1 MAQGE
6 KIIGIDLGTTN
17 SVVAVMEGKE
27 AKVIPNPE
35 GNRLTPSV
43 VAFTDK
49 DEVLV
54 GEPAR
59 RQAVTNPQRT
69 VSSIKRFVGR
79 RHNEVSTEEKMVPYE
94 ITGGTGEYVKVK
106 VDDKEHTPAEIS
118 AKTLRKLKESAE
130 AYLGH
135 KVNKAVITV
144 PAYFN
149 DSQRQATKDA
159 GQIAG
164 LEVARIINEPTAAS
178 LAYGLDKKVA
188 EKIVVFDLGG
198 GTFDVSILEV
208 ADGVFRVIST
218 NGDTHLGGDDFD
230 EALIN
235 HVADE
240 FQKEQGI
247 DLRKDV
253 MALQRLQEACEKA
266 KKELSSAQST
276 DINLPFIT
284 ADASGPKHLQM
295 TMTRAK
301 FEQLVDGL
309 VERCRGPVLQA
320 MKDANFQPSDLDEI
334 VLVGGST
341 RIPKVQELVK
351 SVFGK
356 EPHKGVNP
364 DEVVAVGAAIQGGVL
379 AGDVQDV
386 LLLDVTPLSLGIE
399 TLGGIMTK
407 LVERNTTIPTEK
419 KQVFSTADDNQSAV
433 TVKVYQGER
442 EMAANNRLLGQ
453 FNLEGIPPA
462 SRGVPQIEVAFDID
476 ANGILNV
483 SAKDLGTQKEQTVR
497 IEQSA
502 GLSDTD
508 IENMQ
513 KEAEQHAEEDKK
525 LRELVELRNRADSMC
540 FELEKLM
547 KEHEDKLGDSDKD
560 ALKAAIEKTT
570 EAAKSDDSDTI
581 KAALDELE
589 QASHAVSKAMYEAT
603 QAAGDPGAT
612 PGACPAGAG
621 PEPSTETPPGDKNDD
636 DDDAIDAEFEVKD
649 S

>member
-1 MAQGE
+1 MAAGE

-49 DEVLV
+49 EEVLV

-59 RQAVTNPQRT
+59 RQAVTNPSRT
-69 VSSIKRFVGR
+69 VYSIKRFMGR
-79 RHNEVSTEEKMVPYE
+79 RHNEVASEEKMVPYE
-94 ITGGTGEYVKVK
+94 VVGGPEDYVKVN
-106 VDDKEHTPAEIS
+106 VNDQEFTPSEIS

-135 KVNKAVITV
+135 TVNKAVITV

-149 DSQRQATKDA
+149 DAQRQATKDA

-178 LAYGLDKKVA
+178 LAYGLDKKVQ
-188 EKIVVFDLGG
+188 ERICVFDLGG

-230 EALIN
+230 QELIN
-235 HVADE
+235 NVADE
-240 FQKEQGI
+240 FKKEQGI
-247 DLRKDV
+247 DLRKDQ

-284 ADASGPKHLQM
+284 ADASGPKHLQISIS
-295 TMTRAK
+295 RSQ
-301 FEQLVDGL
+301 FEKLVDGL
-309 VERCRGPVLQA
+309 VERVRGPMLTA
-320 MKDANFQPSDLDEI
+320 LKDAKFQPSEIDEV

-341 RIPKVQELVK
+341 RIPKVQEMVK
-351 SVFGK
+351 EIFGK
-356 EPHKGVNP
+356 DPHKGVNP

-379 AGDVQDV
+379 SGDVQDI

-399 TLGGIMTK
+399 TLGGVMTK
-407 LVERNTTIPTEK
+407 LVEKNTTIPTER
-419 KQVFSTADDNQSAV
+419 KQVFSTADDNQTAV
-433 TVKVYQGER
+433 TVRVFQGER
-442 EMAANNRLLGQ
+442 EMCADNRLLGQ

-462 SRGVPQIEVAFDID
+462 PRGVPQIEVKFDMD
-476 ANGILNV
+476 ANGMLNV
-483 SAKDLGTQKEQTVR
+483 SAKDLGTGKEQTVR
-497 IEQSA
+497 IEQSS
-502 GLSDTD
+502 GLSEDEID
-508 IENMQ
+508 RMQ
-513 KEAEQHAEEDKK
+513 QDAVAHADEDKK
-525 LRELVELRNRADSMC
+525 KRALIEARNEAESRC
-540 FELEKLM
+540 YQLEKLI
-547 KEHEDKLGDSDKD
+547 KDQGDKLGESDK
-560 ALKAAIEKTT
+560 ASLESAISKVR
-570 EAAKSDDSDTI
+570 EAAKGEDSDAIRTAI
-581 KAALDELE
+581 GELE
-589 QASHAVSKAMYEAT
+589 SASHAMSEALYKSVNAEDGET
-603 QAAGDPGAT
+603 ASVAASEGDQ
-612 PGACPAGAG
+612 
-621 PEPSTETPPGDKNDD
+621 SS
-636 DDDAIDAEFEVKD
+636 DDDAIDAEFEVK